1 MNCKKCGN
9 PLAPTDTFCPKCGEP
24 VESIQSVVSTPVEPV
39 APVPAP
45 MLEPVQP
52 AEPTPMEVSTP
63 VAPQPVET
71 VTSNNAQPTVE
82 PTQQM
87 VTPEPIPADNQTPV
101 EPVGIVPPPMP
112 NPGVQPQPIST
123 QPVVNQQPV
132 QPTNEEVPKKN
143 NAFKIIVII
152 LVAIIVIFGG
162 LLLYKK
168 LAPAN
173 TGDIVDNGVDGSQP
187 TDINNG
193 NNNTFEYKEFQL
205 SIPNNYVATIT
216 DKGYLNLTNK
226 LDKIAIS
233 TAIYRGYLIDDVN
246 DELEDIKQNLVNSG
260 ATIISTDSKQYEGI
274 DWVIINMTVPYEEQT
289 MPVVYGMSSLGNY
302 SITDNYLYNFGTNSS
317 ESILMELS
325 KMYANATYN
334 GTKQFSATDEKD
346 EMEVNLDTSF
356 DKTIFDE

>member
-1 MNCKKCGN
+1 
-9 PLAPTDTFCPKCGEP
+9 
-24 VESIQSVVSTPVEPV
+24 
-39 APVPAP
+39 
-45 MLEPVQP
+45 
-52 AEPTPMEVSTP
+52 
-63 VAPQPVET
+63 
-71 VTSNNAQPTVE
+71 
-82 PTQQM
+82 
-87 VTPEPIPADNQTPV
+87 
-101 EPVGIVPPPMP
+101 MP
-112 NPGVQPQPIST
+112 NPGVQPQPISA

-132 QPTNEEVPKKN
+132 QPTNQEAPKKN

-289 MPVVYGMSSLGNY
+289 MPVVYGISSLGNY